1 MDGDLWMGAI
11 GRANHAGRGSS
22 RTLNYVIS
30 EDYRGFSAEIAPG
43 EDDTDGNAH
52 FYGCEV
58 RYDGGQ
64 PMTDKQYTAAVRWAA
79 AICDHYGWTALSV
92 IGHREWT
99 SRKNDPG
106 HCAMYKFRADVA
118 ALLKAGPPTD
128 KPPVDTTGDTMADL
142 RNDIVGN
149 DADGSPMTMAELAAR
164 AGGFV
169 YSSITEGGKVDQALD
184 DIRAALTDVVARLQ
198 RIEDDTDR
206 IA

>member
-1 MDGDLWMGAI
+1 
-11 GRANHAGRGSS
+11 
-22 RTLNYVIS
+22 
-30 EDYRGFSAEIAPG
+30 
-43 EDDTDGNAH
+43 
-52 FYGCEV
+52 
-58 RYDGGQ
+58 
-64 PMTDKQYTAAVRWAA
+64 
-79 AICDHYGWTALSV
+79 
-92 IGHREWT
+92 
-99 SRKNDPG
+99 
-106 HCAMYKFRADVA
+106 
-118 ALLKAGPPTD
+118 
-128 KPPVDTTGDTMADL
+128 MADL